1 MAAFNTILE
10 KITYGSFNTI
20 NNPNLTFQ
28 EQLDYFSNHISGNGV
43 KYYLIRDI
51 LVDNSEPIKTFS
63 NEMKKTDSKFD
74 KLHCALNNMFIS
86 EKDKLGIIELFSKA
100 ENAYLNFNKFAFLF
114 KWKKAKYGC
123 TTDMYMNNI
132 NENDKNVVTILHC
145 NNKYLFTVMDI
156 RKILNN
162 SLNECM
168 DFYHTPIP
176 CKNPYNN
183 IPFNKAH
190 LLHFYFSIKSSNYI
204 IPEIFNS
211 YFLCNFSLKKLVTDY
226 EYNARKNRINILS
239 KNQDPN
245 EKAEYIYEMIS
256 YYNTKHEKNKIR
268 INSEFPVNELIT
280 IFEPYL
286 KYYYKSLYSLCDS
299 TKDENTLFIDAL
311 LYNFQKFNPKFG
323 RRIIKRN
330 LFGKTPLFIN
340 KHVPFKPPRNYNL
353 KNEDS
358 HMYQVKCVAPF
369 VKEYVQEKNNKNNND
384 CFNASQSNESALNP
398 YQNSIQRFQLQV
410 LSNQP
415 NFLHDD
421 DDDDDDDDDIG
432 SIIITVPDIDTVNMD
447 SSDEEIETDS
457 VS

>member
-1 MAAFNTILE
+1 MSAFNTILE
-10 KITYGSFNTI
+10 KVTYGSFNTI
-20 NNPNLTFQ
+20 NDPNLTFQ
-28 EQLDYFSNHISGNGV
+28 EQLNYFSNHISGNGV
-43 KYYLIRDI
+43 KYYLIKDI
-51 LVDNSEPIKTFS
+51 LMDKSVPISKFS
-63 NEMKKTDSKFD
+63 NFITEKKSSKFD
-74 KLHCALNNMFIS
+74 KLLYALNNMFIA

-100 ENAYLNFNKFAFLF
+100 EKAYLNFNKFAFLF

-123 TTDMYMNNI
+123 TTDMYMNDI
-132 NENDKNVVTILHC
+132 TENDKNVITILHC
-145 NNKYLFTVMDI
+145 NNKYLFTIMDI

-183 IPFNKAH
+183 IPFSKAH
-190 LLHFYFSIKSSNYI
+190 LLHFYLSIKVSNYI

-226 EYNARKNRINILS
+226 EYNARKDRINILT
-239 KNQDPN
+239 KKQDFN
-245 EKAEYIYEMIS
+245 EKVEYIHEMIAC
-256 YYNTKHEKNKIR
+256 YNTKHEKNKIR
-268 INSEFPVNELIT
+268 INREFPVNELIT

-340 KHVPFKPPRNYNL
+340 KHIPFKSPRNYNL

-358 HMYQVKCVAPF
+358 HMYQVKCIAPF
-369 VKEYVQEKNNKNNND
+369 VKEYVQAKNNKDSND
-384 CFNASQSNESALNP
+384 CFNINQSNQTIFNH
-398 YQNSIQRFQLQV
+398 YQNSVQQVQLQV
-410 LSNQP
+410 LSNQST
-415 NFLHDD
+415 FLDD
-421 DDDDDDDDDIG
+421 DQDSEDSEDSD
-432 SIIITVPDIDTVNMD
+432 SIIITVPDMDRLNID
-447 SSDEEIETDS
+447 SSDEELETES